1 MKIANI
7 VSTNNLNVSD
17 DFNVVKSMEEIIHGL
32 PTLIIGFDYVNK
44 HYPYFDILNNEVE
57 PNLYWTFKK
66 TEKRDKH
73 EEDLIWFENKIY
85 TDLTNKINYFFI
97 DPIQYGYNS
106 LFRIIKKLYSIEKP
120 ISFINNKMVYI
131 YGDGFIFG
139 VDLELLDFIGFD
151 SNKIKNKIKTK
162 SIVFLE
168 DSEIFIEYKNYIEE
182 LGLQVKFLPFL
193 YFIRNEQNDTI
204 SNFYI
209 SRKS

>member
-7 VSTNNLNVSD
+7 VSVNDLNVSK
-17 DFNVVKSMEEIIHGL
+17 DFNVVKSMDEIIHGL
-32 PTLIIGFDYVNK
+32 PTLVIGFDYVNK
-44 HYPYFDILNNEVE
+44 HYPNFDIFNNEIE

-66 TEKRDKH
+66 TERRDKH

-85 TDLTNKINYFFI
+85 TDLTNKVNYFFV
-97 DPIQYGYNS
+97 DPIQYNYNS
-106 LFRIIKKLYSIEKP
+106 LIKIVRKLNSIDKP
-120 ISFINNKMVYI
+120 ISFINGKMVYI

-139 VDLELLDFIGFD
+139 VDLELLHFIGLN
-151 SNKIKNKIKTK
+151 SNKIKDKIKTK

-168 DSEIFIEYKNYIEE
+168 DSEILIEYRNYIEE
-182 LGLQVKFLPFL
+182 LGLQVKYLPFL

-204 SNFYI
+204 SNLYF